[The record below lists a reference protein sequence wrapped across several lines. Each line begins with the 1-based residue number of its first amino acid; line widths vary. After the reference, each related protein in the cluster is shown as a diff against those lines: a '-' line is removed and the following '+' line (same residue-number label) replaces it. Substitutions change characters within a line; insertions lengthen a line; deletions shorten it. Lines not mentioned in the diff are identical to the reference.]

1 MKRRQTRAAIRREA
15 TVGLSQ
21 RALVAAILTAALL
34 VAAATPAGAKI
45 LKTKRPGQYSEL
57 ALTVGSGFEYE
68 TDSEESEYGFPFLIE
83 YGFTKMLKLSVEPS
97 YILVRRQ
104 DGGSIRGPGDLETT
118 LTCEFPT
125 ERRYRPGL
133 ALEGVVKWP
142 TARRGD
148 LGTGEAD
155 YSLGAI
161 VSKEFVRFDLD
172 LNAVYTF
179 VGSPPGVNLDNTFEA
194 SLAVEWQLTPA
205 LGIEVEAV
213 TAAGAGGRFR
223 GHSGSLGGFGN
234 LGGPEQ
240 GQSES
245 EFTLGLARH
254 LSERLKLEGGTI
266 LKSDGSW
273 QAVAGWEFDFGEG
286 K

>member
-1 MKRRQTRAAIRREA
+1 VAIQMKSHDLAAAPLVLLA
-15 TVGLSQ
+15 T
-21 RALVAAILTAALL
+21 AILITAA
-34 VAAATPAGAKI
+34 APAEAKI
-45 LKTKRPGQYSEL
+45 LKTKRPGEYKEL

-68 TDSEESEYGFPFLIE
+68 TDGEESEYGFPFLVE
-83 YGFTKMLKLSVEPS
+83 YGFTKVLKLSVEPS
-97 YILVRRQ
+97 YVLVRKKN
-104 DGGSIRGPGDLETT
+104 GGRITGPGDLETT

-148 LGTGEAD
+148 LGTGETD

-161 VSKEFVRFDLD
+161 LSKEFVGFDLD
-172 LNAVYTF
+172 LNAIYTF
-179 VGSPPGVNLDNTFEA
+179 VGSPPGVQLKNTFEA
-194 SLAVEWQLTPA
+194 SLAGEWHLRPM
-205 LGIEVEAV
+205 LSIEAEAV

-223 GHSGSLGGFGN
+223 GTPGGLSGFAN
-234 LGGPEQ
+234 IGGPEQ

-245 EFTLGLARH
+245 EFTLGLAEF
-254 LSERLKLEGGTI
+254 LSERFKFEEGMI
-266 LKSDGSW
+266 LKSGGSW
-273 QAVAGWEFDFGEG
+273 QAVVGWEYDFGEG

>member
-1 MKRRQTRAAIRREA
+1 
-15 TVGLSQ
+15 VSLPG
-21 RALVAAILTAALL
+21 RALAASIMVTAIM
-34 VAAATPAGAKI
+34 AAAAAPAAAKI
-45 LKTKRPGQYSEL
+45 LKTRRPGQYKEL
-57 ALTVGSGFEYE
+57 TLTVGSGFEYE
-68 TDSEESEYGFPFLIE
+68 TDGEESESGFPFLVE
-83 YGFTKMLKLSVEPS
+83 YGFTKMLKLSVEPA
-97 YILVRRQ
+97 YIRVHRK
-104 DGGSIRGPGDLETT
+104 DGGKVRGPGDLETT

-172 LNAVYTF
+172 LNAIYTF
-179 VGSPPGVNLDNTFEA
+179 VGSPPGVHLKNAVEA
-194 SLAVEWQLTPA
+194 SLAAEWHLTPVFD
-205 LGIEVEAV
+205 IESEVV

-223 GHSGSLGGFGN
+223 GTPGGLHGFGN
-234 LGGPEQ
+234 IGGPEQ

-245 EFTLGLARH
+245 EATLGLAEH
-254 LSERLKLEGGTI
+254 LGESLKLEEGMI

-273 QAVAGWEFDFGEG
+273 QTVVGWEFDFGGG